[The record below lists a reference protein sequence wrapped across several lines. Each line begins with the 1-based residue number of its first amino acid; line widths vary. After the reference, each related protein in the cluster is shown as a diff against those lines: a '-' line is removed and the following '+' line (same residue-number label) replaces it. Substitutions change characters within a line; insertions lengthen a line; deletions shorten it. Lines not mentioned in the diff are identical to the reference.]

1 MPPILDQAHR
11 LSEAGRTAEAVAL
24 VGNAAQQGDPEAL
37 FALANWR
44 LFGLHGPRD
53 LAAANALLRRA
64 IGAGHV
70 EATRLLATL
79 LGNGTIGSGASDEA
93 AGLLRSIEKSDPY
106 AALQLAFS
114 ATFPDTQS
122 IARLRRE
129 HLSEAPDIS
138 CIRGFLSGRECDYL
152 ITLAKPHMRPSTVID
167 PRSGRRIP
175 HPVRTSTGMSFGPTQ
190 EDRIV
195 NLINQRIAQVTG
207 TDVHCGEPLHILSY
221 EAGQE
226 YRPHVDA
233 LPGIDNQRYWT
244 VLVYLNDCYKG
255 GATRFEQVG
264 IAFAGCR
271 GDALIFRNVDLA
283 GESDP
288 LTRHAGLPVE
298 KGEKWIATRWIRE
311 RPYHPWS

>member
-11 LSEAGRTAEAVAL
+11 LSEAGRTSDAVAL
-24 VGNAAQQGDPEAL
+24 IDDAAQKGDPEAL

-64 IGAGHV
+64 MGAGHV

-79 LGNGTIGSGASDEA
+79 LGNGTIDSENLHEA
-93 AGLLRSIEKSDPY
+93 TGLLRSIEKSDPY

-114 ATFPDTQS
+114 ATFPDVQA
-122 IARLRRE
+122 IAGLRRE
-129 HLSEAPDIS
+129 PLSEAPAIS

-152 ITLAKPHMRPSTVID
+152 ITLAKPCMRPSVVID
-167 PRSGRRIP
+167 PRSGRRMP
-175 HPVRTSTGMSFGPTQ
+175 HPVRTSAGMSFGPTQ
-190 EDRIV
+190 EDRAV
-195 NLINQRIAQVTG
+195 HLINRRIAQATG
-207 TDVHCGEPLHILSY
+207 TDVRCGEPLHILSY
-221 EAGQE
+221 KNGQE
-226 YRPHVDA
+226 YRPHVDT
-233 LPGIDNQRYWT
+233 LPGVDNQRFWT
-244 VLVYLNDCYKG
+244 VLVYLNDGYEG

-271 GDALIFRNVDLA
+271 GDALIFRNVDSA

-288 LTRHAGLPVE
+288 LTRHAGLPVQR
-298 KGEKWIATRWIRE
+298 GEKWIATRWIRE